1 MFAPRLGTASLRW
14 PTFTRTL
21 GTLFRYSPPYPL
33 LPVRH
38 RCPRTVLWLVVQPPA
53 MTPMLTLFWL
63 WQGLVKSKITDV
75 YWKLV
80 ELRMQI
86 NKARLGM
93 SID

>member
-1 MFAPRLGTASLRW
+1 
-14 PTFTRTL
+14 
-21 GTLFRYSPPYPL
+21 
-33 LPVRH
+33 
-38 RCPRTVLWLVVQPPA
+38 